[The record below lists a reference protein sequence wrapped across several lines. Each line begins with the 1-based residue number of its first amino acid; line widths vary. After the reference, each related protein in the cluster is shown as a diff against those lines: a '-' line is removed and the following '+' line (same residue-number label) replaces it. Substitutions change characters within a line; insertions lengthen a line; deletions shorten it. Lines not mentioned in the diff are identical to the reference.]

1 MSALK
6 SLSLAIDLATRR
18 RDQAMQVLMLAR
30 QEAARAQGQLDQLLG
45 YAEETS
51 SKWAVG
57 AKPQTT
63 SALLGHHYQF
73 MARLQHAAGLQ
84 QGVIEDM
91 QRRIDAAQKGL
102 LEAEF
107 RLAGLRQ
114 VLKKKQTELTLKQ
127 SRREQREMDEMAA
140 LLHGRASARA
150 HTGETV

>member
-18 RDQAMQVLMLAR
+18 RDQALHVLTQAR
-30 QEAARAQGQLDQLLG
+30 QAQGMAQAQLEQLQG
-45 YAEETS
+45 YAEETA

-57 AKPQTT
+57 AKPVTT
-63 SALLGHHYQF
+63 PELLAHHYQF

-91 QRRIDAAQKGL
+91 KRRVEAAQKGL

-114 VLKKKQTELTLKQ
+114 VLQKKQSELALKQ
-127 SRREQREMDEMAA
+127 TRREQRDMDEMAA
-140 LLHGRASARA
+140 LLHGRTRGQAY
-150 HTGETV
+150 TGETR